1 MRHRKGN
8 KKLGRPTD
16 QRIALLR
23 TQAAQ
28 LFRYGR
34 IMTTEAKAKAL
45 VGFADKLVHKA
56 MAGDVHSIRQ
66 VRKHIS
72 DRDIIKHLVTEVVPK
87 IGERD
92 GGYVTVIKGYQ
103 RQGDGAPMALVKLN
117 IQK

>member
-8 KKLGRPTD
+8 KKIERPTD
-16 QRIALLR
+16 QRMALLR
-23 TQAAQ
+23 VQAGQ

-34 IMTTEAKAKAL
+34 IMTTEAKARAL
-45 VGFADKLVHKA
+45 VMFADKLVHKA
-56 MAGDVHSIRQ
+56 KAGDVHSLRQIR
-66 VRKHIS
+66 RYIS
-72 DRDIIKHLVTEVVPK
+72 DRDIIKHLVNEVVPK
-87 IGERD
+87 IGDRD

>member
-16 QRIALLR
+16 QRVALLR

-34 IMTTEAKAKAL
+34 IMTTEPKAKAL
-45 VGFADKLVHKA
+45 VSFADKLIHKA
-56 MAGDVHSIRQ
+56 KAGDVHSLRQ
-66 VRKHIS
+66 VRKHIA
-72 DRDIIKHLVTEVVPK
+72 DRDVIRHLVSEVVPK
-87 IGERD
+87 VAERD
-92 GGYVTVIKGYQ
+92 GGYVTAIKGY
-103 RQGDGAPMALVKLN
+103 RRRGDAAPMALVRLN

>member
-45 VGFADKLVHKA
+45 VSFADKLIHKA
-56 MAGDVHSIRQ
+56 KVGDVHSLRQ
-66 VRKHIS
+66 VRKHVT
-72 DRDIIKHLVTEVVPK
+72 DRNVIRHLVTEVVPK
-87 IGERD
+87 VGDRD
-92 GGYVTVIKGYQ
+92 SGYVTAIKGY
-103 RQGDGAPMALVKLN
+103 RRKGDGAPMALVKLN

>member
-28 LFRYGR
+28 LFMHGQ
-34 IMTTEAKAKAL
+34 IMTTEVKAKAL
-45 VGFADKLVHKA
+45 TSFADKLIHKA
-56 MAGDVHSIRQ
+56 KAGDVHSLRQ
-66 VRKHIS
+66 VRKHIT
-72 DRDIIKHLVTEVVPK
+72 DRNIIQHLVKEIVPK
-87 IGERD
+87 VEDVD
-92 GGYVTVIKGYQ
+92 GGYVSAIKAYQ
-103 RQGDGAPMALVKLN
+103 RKGDGAPMALVKLN